1 MSIAPGGA
9 FTTFLTDVGS
19 VYYCGYGLGAE
30 VSHVVR
36 PAALSR
42 LRRLW
47 DGSEGKM
54 RAVEASLHYVV
65 ASMDGS
71 NWMLWGRFPGK
82 RLAPSIHSY
91 SAPHKVS
98 EQFVVCVCVC

>member
-1 MSIAPGGA
+1 M
-9 FTTFLTDVGS
+9 
-19 VYYCGYGLGAE
+19 
-30 VSHVVR
+30 VR

-98 EQFVVCVCVC
+98 EQFVVCVLRAVSPYSFLYLEGRKWHAARH